1 MFTKT
6 PWPGYVPVAVSLGL
20 GLGLAAGLATA
31 QLSPPTEGTKVN
43 LNGRE
48 YVMAWSQGVNP
59 QGQPTFGISDAGLAN
74 RFGFNLLS
82 TSNPQVQPVEWFN
95 GSSQALTV
103 RWSPNGM
110 FRYLDISAI
119 AQQQAWQVQ
128 PQGDTLQIKTPPAQV
143 LGFRQGQQPWGTR
156 WVIDVSRPTP
166 WQISRLTNSRTG
178 LTPREFALTVEA
190 SQVASEPIPNIKVTT
205 APTRTIWE
213 TSLSGTTRPQVSMLV
228 NPPRIVV
235 DFRNDPPP
243 PRTIQWAPGLAWQEE
258 TISLRS
264 GQFPLN
270 SLILDPKQPNLS
282 LRPIWPSPNTLIGIQ
297 PLPELAQRWQVAGA
311 INGGFFNRDKQ
322 MPLGAIRS
330 QGQWISGPILNRG
343 AIGWTEQGQIKVGRL
358 ALRQTLT
365 TATGAKVNVTDL
377 NSGFLQPGLALYTPA
392 WGPRYSAQTSNE
404 TIFTVQ
410 NKQISNRQ
418 VAGGQAWV
426 IPTDGYLLVWRGTG
440 PLPETLTPGQTV
452 ELQTTPLP
460 SDFDAFPNILG
471 AGPLLIDG
479 GKIVL
484 DAAIEQFG
492 RGLDAQSAPR
502 SAIIQMPDG
511 KIRLVTTHNR
521 LGGSGPT
528 LPEWAAILLQLGAT
542 QALNLDG
549 GSSTNLYLGGRLIDR
564 HSVTTTRVANG
575 IGIFFK
581 PPQNLSN

>member
-1 MFTKT
+1 MLTQK
-6 PWPGYVPVAVSLGL
+6 PWPAYVSVAVSLGL
-20 GLGLAAGLATA
+20 GLSLAAGLATA

-43 LNGRE
+43 LNGRD
-48 YVMAWSQGVNP
+48 YVMAWSQGVNA
-59 QGQPTFGISDAGLAN
+59 QGQPTLGISDAGLAN

-95 GSSQALTV
+95 GSSQALSA

-110 FRYLDISAI
+110 FRYLDIAAI

-128 PQGDTLQIKTPPAQV
+128 PQGETLQITTPPAQV

-156 WVIDVSRPTP
+156 WVIDLSRPTP

-190 SQVASEPIPNIKVTT
+190 NQGPADPIPNIKVTT

-213 TSLSGTTRPQVSMLV
+213 TALPGTTRPQVSMLV

-235 DFRNDPPP
+235 DFRRDPPP
-243 PRTIQWAPGLAWQEE
+243 SRTIQWAPGLAWQEE

-264 GQFPLN
+264 GQFPLS
-270 SLILDPKQPNLS
+270 SLIFDPKQPNLS
-282 LRPIWPSPNTLIGIQ
+282 LQPIWPSPNTLIGIQ

-343 AIGWTEQGQIKVGRL
+343 AIGWTDQGQIKVGRL
-358 ALRQTLT
+358 ALRQTLIL
-365 TATGAKVNVTDL
+365 GSGQRLNLTDL
-377 NSGFLQPGLALYTPA
+377 NSGFLQPGLAIYTTA
-392 WGPRYSAQTSNE
+392 WGPRYSAQTSTE

-410 NKQISNRQ
+410 NNQITNRQ
-418 VAGGQAWV
+418 LAGGQAWV
-426 IPTDGYLLVWRGTG
+426 IPPDGYLLVWRGTG
-440 PLPETLTPGQTV
+440 AIPDSLTPGQTV

-460 SDFDAFPNILG
+460 SDFDNFPNILG
-471 AGPLLIDG
+471 AGPLLIEG
-479 GKIVL
+479 GRIVL

-502 SAIIQMPDG
+502 SAMIQMPDG

-528 LPEWAAILLQLGAT
+528 LPEWAAILQQLGAT

-564 HSVTTTRVANG
+564 HSITTTRVANG

-581 PPQNLSN
+581 PPQN